1 MSSMIESHASGCL
14 RLSKRSSPATKAY
27 PVIVDSL
34 QPVLS
39 PARFVGGKA
48 DIAVKVHTR
57 MHLSYAI
64 DHPSKQA

>member
-1 MSSMIESHASGCL
+1 MDQPLTAYTQSFGET
-14 RLSKRSSPATKAY
+14 LSATKAY